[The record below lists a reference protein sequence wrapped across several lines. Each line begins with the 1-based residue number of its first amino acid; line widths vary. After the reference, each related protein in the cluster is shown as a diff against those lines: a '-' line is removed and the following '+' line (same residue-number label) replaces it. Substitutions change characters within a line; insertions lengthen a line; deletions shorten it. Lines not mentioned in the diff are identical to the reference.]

1 MTSTNGSEPV
11 SAKGS
16 GSNDP
21 AVLAAE
27 IEKTR
32 EDLAETLDA
41 IAEKVSPKRVAG
53 RTKKKVADAVTSA
66 KETVVE
72 QAGAARDKVAESAG
86 AAKDKLS
93 EATSSGTPVTTGGST
108 RIDTPTAPVD
118 VSASVPPLPPVTAV
132 SAEGLDL
139 SPSSTTVPV
148 VSPTPTSTF
157 PTAPAVPYTAPGP
170 LVRKEYAAGAG
181 LGVLVLLLLRRRRTR
196 RRALRP
202 VAKSRRRR

>member
-11 SAKGS
+11 GKAASD
-16 GSNDP
+16 DP

-53 RTKKKVADAVTSA
+53 RTKKKVANAVTSA

-72 QAGAARDKVAESAG
+72 QAGAAKDKVTSAG
-86 AAKDKLS
+86 S
-93 EATSSGTPVTTGGST
+93 GGSARPET
-108 RIDTPTAPVD
+108 APEPASERLTTAIDPTAPVT
-118 VSASVPPLPPVTAV
+118 PLPPVTAV
-132 SAEGLDL
+132 QADHLDL
-139 SPSSTTVPV
+139 TPAPTTTPTVPA
-148 VSPTPTSTF
+148 TPTTT
-157 PTAPAVPYTAPGP
+157 PTVPATPYEAPGP

-181 LGVLVLLLLRRRRTR
+181 LGVVVLLLLRRRRNR
-196 RRALRP
+196 RRALLP
-202 VAKSRRRR
+202 KGRRRRR